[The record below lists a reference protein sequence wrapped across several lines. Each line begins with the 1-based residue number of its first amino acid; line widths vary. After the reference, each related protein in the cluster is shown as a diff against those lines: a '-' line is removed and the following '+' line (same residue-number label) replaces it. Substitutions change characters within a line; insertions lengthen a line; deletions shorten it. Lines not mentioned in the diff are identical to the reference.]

1 MRIVM
6 LTTGGDYGRWIA
18 DGLAQRG
25 VRIDAIVFDA
35 YRPRARVVLRKP
47 RRLVGPFR
55 RWLGARPLRRH
66 AAMRVVGNLNDR
78 RSTQMLRSLQPGLLV
93 LAGARILSSDVLST
107 ATWGALNAHPARLPG
122 FRGTGV
128 VSWSILR
135 GVPVTVT
142 VHVVVPDVDAGDV
155 LETRL
160 VPVEPGDTL
169 DAIQHRADRMC
180 AEALADVTA
189 AIVRGE
195 PISRTP
201 QEARPDILRW
211 PDPEQRRRAE
221 ELVLAGEAL
230 RLYREA
236 AHA

>member
-1 MRIVM
+1 M
-6 LTTGGDYGRWIA
+6 LNTGFQYT
-18 DGLAQRG
+18 
-25 VRIDAIVFDA
+25 
-35 YRPRARVVLRKP
+35 P
-47 RRLVGPFR
+47 
-55 RWLGARPLRRH
+55 
-66 AAMRVVGNLNDR
+66 
-78 RSTQMLRSLQPGLLV
+78 
-93 LAGARILSSDVLST
+93 VLSI

-142 VHVVVPDVDAGDV
+142 VHVVAPDVDAGDV
-155 LETRL
+155 LQTRL

-169 DAIQHRADRMC
+169 DDIQHRADRMC

-195 PISRTP
+195 PISREP
-201 QEARPDILRW
+201 QDARGDILRW

-221 ELVLAGEAL
+221 ELVEAGEAL